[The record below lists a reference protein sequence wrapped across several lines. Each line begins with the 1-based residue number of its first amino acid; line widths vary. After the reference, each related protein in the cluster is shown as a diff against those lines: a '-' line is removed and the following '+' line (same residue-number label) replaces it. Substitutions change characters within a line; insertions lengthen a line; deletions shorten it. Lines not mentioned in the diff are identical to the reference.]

1 MTSIEMENY
10 MDDNL
15 AVWNAVTGYRQ
26 QVELREE
33 LRRKREARQRAK
45 AIRRERRRQVV
56 TVLVVAV
63 LLGVILA
70 ACVSLVNAY
79 TDKSAGITPAGNEP
93 ISALAGAELL
103 NNTAPTVQMLEATVT
118 TFAEVLPAEETE
130 PVFVY
135 RMDVPLAAELQ
146 ETVWDV
152 CQEHDV
158 EYELVLGLIE
168 VESTF
173 RTDAVSCVGCYG
185 LMQLNPQYFPADLT
199 PVENIRYGVAFLAE
213 KLDQYAGDTGAAL
226 TAYNAGHDT
235 GSREYAEKVMA
246 AAEGWR

>member
-1 MTSIEMENY
+1 MTTIEMDNY

-26 QVELREE
+26 QVELCKE

-45 AIRRERRRQVV
+45 AIQRERRRRLAVA
-56 TVLVVAV
+56 LAVAV
-63 LLGVILA
+63 LLGAILA

-79 TDKSAGITPAGNEP
+79 TDKSAGITPTDNEP
-93 ISALAGAELL
+93 ISTLAGAELL
-103 NNTAPTVQMLEATVT
+103 NNAAPTVQMLEVT
-118 TFAEVLPAEETE
+118 AATFAEAETE
-130 PVFVY
+130 PAFAY
-135 RMDVPLAAELQ
+135 RLDVPLTEELQ
-146 ETVWDV
+146 EAVWDA
-152 CQEHDV
+152 CQEHNV
-158 EYELVLGLIE
+158 EYALVLGLIE

-185 LMQLNPQYFPADLT
+185 LMQLNPQYFPSGLSPA
-199 PVENIRYGVAFLAE
+199 ENIRYGVAFLAE
-213 KLDQYAGDTGAAL
+213 KLDQYTGDIGAAL

-246 AAEGWR
+246 AAERWR

>member
-1 MTSIEMENY
+1 MTTIEMDNY

-26 QVELREE
+26 QVELCKE

-45 AIRRERRRQVV
+45 AIQRERRRRLATVLAV
-56 TVLVVAV
+56 TVL
-63 LLGVILA
+63 LGAILV

-79 TDKSAGITPAGNEP
+79 TDKSAGITPSDNEP
-93 ISALAGAELL
+93 ISTLAGTELL
-103 NNTAPTVQMLEATVT
+103 NNAAPTVQMLEVT
-118 TFAEVLPAEETE
+118 AAAFAEAETE
-130 PVFVY
+130 PAFVY
-135 RMDVPLAAELQ
+135 RLDVPLTEELQ
-146 ETVWDV
+146 ETVWDA
-152 CQEHDV
+152 CQEHNV
-158 EYELVLGLIE
+158 EYALVLGLIE

-199 PVENIRYGVAFLAE
+199 PAENIQYGVAFLAE
-213 KLDQYAGDTGAAL
+213 KLDQYASNIGAAL

-235 GSREYAEKVMA
+235 GNREYAEKVMT
-246 AAEGWR
+246 AAERWKAE